1 MGRMGNFDALNFS
14 PLTNANA
21 ECVTKIEIENVLIF
35 FILRNFAS
43 SDPSTATDGSYG
55 ERAHEDELGD
65 VARRL
70 YITIFLMRARRRTS
84 ADVSSLS
91 EAEGKKG
98 KAKGMAMGAPRARP
112 T

>member
-21 ECVTKIEIENVLIF
+21 ECVTKIEIENASN
-35 FILRNFAS
+35 ILRNFA
-43 SDPSTATDGSYG
+43 STATDGSYG

-84 ADVSSLS
+84 ADVSSRLQR
-91 EAEGKKG
+91 EGKNKKG
-98 KAKGMAMGAPRARP
+98 KGMGAPSRRRD